1 MDNLNIKTEYTLTKR
16 IIFGGGSI
24 LAGIIMIILY
34 FTLELKWLAGSIP
47 FFFFFG
53 VLIFTPL
60 WGSYKTQINIGKG
73 FLEIRWP
80 ERAKINVLESEIERI
95 TLSTNYIFIFR
106 KTRKDIKLVLYDKD
120 QKAQVFKFLT
130 EYTKEKNITLVNQD
144 ESLQ

>member
-1 MDNLNIKTEYTLTKR
+1 MDNLIIKTQIPLAKR
-16 IIFGGGSI
+16 IILGAGSI
-24 LAGIIMIILY
+24 LAGIILIILY

-53 VLIFTPL
+53 ILIFTPL
-60 WGSYKTQINIGKG
+60 WGSYITEIKAGNG

-80 ERAKINVLESEIERI
+80 ERAKMNVLESEIERI

-120 QKAQVFKFLT
+120 QKEQVFRFLI
-130 EYTKEKNITLVNQD
+130 EYAKEKNITLVNQD
-144 ESLQ
+144 EQKQ